1 MDARKLVLRQ
11 TAVVLLGQVVG
22 TAAMFG
28 IFALLHKFDTSVLW
42 GGVLGGAA
50 AVLNF
55 FFMAVCASLAADKA
69 EAQDVKGGKALIQ
82 VSFLVRYALLFLVL
96 FAGAKSGLCNPIALV
111 VPLIFTRP
119 SLTLSEFFRKSGG
132 KQS

>member
-22 TAAMFG
+22 IAAMFG
-28 IFALLHKFDTSVLW
+28 IFALLQKFDTAVLW

>member
-22 TAAMFG
+22 IAAMFG
-28 IFALLHKFDTSVLW
+28 IFALLHKLDTSVLW
-42 GGVLGGAA
+42 GGALGGAA

>member
-22 TAAMFG
+22 IAAMFG
-28 IFALLHKFDTSVLW
+28 IFALLRKFDTSVLW

>member
-28 IFALLHKFDTSVLW
+28 IFALLDKFDTSVLW